1 MNQHKKGFTLLEV
14 LVAVAILAGLM
25 TVASLSWSGNF
36 RRLKKSKNLNTITV
50 LLEKKMSELEIKYKN
65 ENINSLPKKGEGEFF
80 EEPDYKWSYETRPL
94 SLPDTLVWLAV
105 QGLPQTDM
113 NISLTEAL
121 KDILSGTVVEV
132 KLTVSL
138 IRSGKGNSLSAYFV
152 NYKNVP
158 LMVQSLLNQFTIP
171 N

>member
-1 MNQHKKGFTLLEV
+1 MEV
-14 LVAVAILAGLM
+14 LAAVAILAGLM
-25 TVASLSWSGNF
+25 AAVSLSWSGSF
-36 RRLKKSKNLNTITV
+36 RRFKKSKNLNTITT
-50 LLEKKMSELEIKYKN
+50 LLEKKMSELEVKYKN

-94 SLPDTLVWLAV
+94 TLPDTLVWLAA
-105 QGLPQTDM
+105 QELPQNDM

-121 KDILSGTVVEV
+121 KEILSGTVVEV

-138 IRSGKGNSLSAYFV
+138 IKSGKGQSLSTYFV
-152 NYKNVP
+152 NYENVP
-158 LMVQSLLNQFTIP
+158 LMVQSLLSQFTIP